1 VTVGLNFE
9 GILLTVLLQH
19 SHKKKYKK
27 CHIQTLKYGM
37 KQIYISLS
45 NILLYA
51 VSFNSF
57 ADVLV
62 DLDNQA
68 EVAISN
74 TQQLNHYTLKIVEPI
89 AQNIDSP
96 PTEKKSKLVNISNF
110 PYHNEVILAA
120 QATSLEPALIH
131 AIITVESKHN
141 ALATSRKGAYGLMQI
156 MPETASRFKVTNKN
170 DPQQN
175 ILAGAKYM
183 KELLTKYNGDLN
195 LSLAAYNAGPAAVQ
209 KYGGKIPP
217 YYETINYVP
226 KVLKY
231 YREYS

>member
-1 VTVGLNFE
+1 
-9 GILLTVLLQH
+9 
-19 SHKKKYKK
+19 
-27 CHIQTLKYGM
+27 M
-37 KQIYISLS
+37 KLIYISLTS
-45 NILLYA
+45 TLIYA
-51 VSFNSF
+51 VSSNSF

-62 DLDNQA
+62 DLDNQS

-74 TQQLNHYTLKIVEPI
+74 TEQLSHYTLKIEEPI
-89 AQNIDSP
+89 AQRSDFL
-96 PTEKKSKLVNISNF
+96 PTEKISKLINIRNF
-110 PYHNEVILAA
+110 PYHNEVVLAS
-120 QATSLEPALIH
+120 QATSIEPALIH

-141 ALATSRKGAYGLMQI
+141 ALATSRKGAFGLMQL